1 MTMDDIRKVTELE
14 EKGRADKADAEARIR
29 QALAEAERE
38 GNARLLETR
47 KEAAEAG
54 KQLLR
59 EAEERAAEA
68 AVEIAKDAERESEQ
82 LRGKARSRMDEA
94 AEFIVGRVVKS

>member
-1 MTMDDIRKVTELE
+1 MDDIRKVTELE

-38 GNARLLETR
+38 GNTRLQQTR
-47 KEAAEAG
+47 REAAETG

-68 AVEIAKDAERESEQ
+68 AAEIAKTAEGESGQ
-82 LRGKARSRMDEA
+82 LRARARSRMDEA
-94 AEFIVGRVVKS
+94 AKFIVGRVVKS

>member
-1 MTMDDIRKVTELE
+1 MTMDDIRKVTEIE

-38 GNARLLETR
+38 GNARLQQTR
-47 KEAAEAG
+47 RDAAEDG
-54 KQLLR
+54 KKLLQ

-68 AVEIAKDAERESEQ
+68 AAEIAKTAEGESDQ
-82 LRGKARSRMDEA
+82 LRARARSRMDEA
-94 AEFIVGRVVKS
+94 AKFIVGRVVKS

>member
-1 MTMDDIRKVTELE
+1 MDDIRKVTELE

-38 GNARLLETR
+38 GNARLLQTR
-47 KEAAEAG
+47 RDAAEEG

-68 AVEIAKDAERESEQ
+68 AAEIAKTAEGESGQ
-82 LRGKARSRMDEA
+82 LRARARSRMDEA
-94 AEFIVGRVVKS
+94 AKFIVGRVVKS

>member
-1 MTMDDIRKVTELE
+1 MTMDDIRKVKEIE

-38 GNARLLETR
+38 GSARLEQTR
-47 KEAAEAG
+47 KDAAEEG

-59 EAEERAAEA
+59 EAEERAAAA
-68 AVEIAKDAERESEQ
+68 AVQIAEDAKGEGDA
-82 LRGKARSRMDEA
+82 LRDKAHSRMDDA
-94 AEFIVGRVVKS
+94 AKYIVGRVVKS